1 MLAPFVRLQQEY
13 SLMRIMRFLSYA
25 LLSLFALA
33 TLGSFVPALSVLGS
47 LGPALTAFIG
57 PWIFVLSLIGAIWAY
72 RRWRTNHKRR
82 ALLVA
87 GLATF
92 AALGTAY
99 VQFQQINVAKA
110 NGVTIDVVQAFLAG
124 PQSDGS
130 LKYETAV
137 YAKHDGQN
145 LLLDIYRPNS
155 RTEGKAAPIFV
166 YIHGG
171 GWNRETLKQRQADF
185 RWFAERGYLV
195 ISVEYSLSTEKRNT
209 WNIAEPQLGC
219 ALVWINTNAAR
230 FGGDASRLALWGES
244 AGGNLVLNVAYRA
257 SAGTLNPS
265 CAGTLP
271 PIRATLALYPVV
283 DPARMYRPVD
293 PMLGKFG
300 RLMGEQYTG
309 GSPEQYPER
318 YKAIASATH
327 IHANAPPTLLIIPE
341 ADHLVAPDAAYTFE
355 QRARAAGI
363 KTRLIRMP
371 YAEHAFDLPSGGIGN
386 QLVRQ
391 SMLRFLI
398 DNGQKP

>member
-1 MLAPFVRLQQEY
+1 MLAPFVRLQGEHW
-13 SLMRIMRFLSYA
+13 LMRVLRFLIYA

-33 TLGSFVPALSVLGS
+33 TLGSFVPSLSVLGE

-57 PWIFVLSLIGAIWAY
+57 PWIVALSLIGAIWAY

-99 VQFQQINVAKA
+99 TQFQQINVAKA
-110 NGVTIDVVQAFLAG
+110 HGVTIDIAQAFLAG
-124 PQSDGS
+124 KQSDDS
-130 LKYETAV
+130 LKYETAI
-137 YAKHDGQN
+137 YATHDGQK
-145 LLLDIYRPNS
+145 LPLDIYRPNS
-155 RTEGKAAPIFV
+155 PTEGKAAPIFV

-171 GWNRETLKQRQADF
+171 GWNRETLKQRQADY

-195 ISVEYSLSTEKRNT
+195 ISVEYSLSTEKRHT

-219 ALVWINTNAAR
+219 ALTWISANAAR
-230 FGGDASRLALWGES
+230 FGGDASQIALWGES

-293 PMLGKFG
+293 PMLGMFG
-300 RLMGEQYTG
+300 RLMGAQYTG

-327 IHANAPPTLLIIPE
+327 IHAKAPPTLLIIPE
-341 ADHLVAPDAAYTFE
+341 ADHLVAPDAAYAFE
-355 QRARAAGI
+355 QQARDAGI
-363 KTRLIRMP
+363 QTQLIKVP
-371 YAEHAFDLPSGGIGN
+371 YAEHAFDLRSGSIGS

-391 SMLRFLI
+391 SMLKFLRS
-398 DNGQKP
+398 NGM

>member
-1 MLAPFVRLQQEY
+1 MLAPFVRLQGEHR
-13 SLMRIMRFLSYA
+13 LMRVVRFLSYA

-33 TLGSFVPALSVLGS
+33 TLGSFVPAISVLGE

-57 PWIFVLSLIGAIWAY
+57 PWIVVLSLIGALCAY
-72 RRWRTNHKRR
+72 RRWRTNHKRL
-82 ALLVA
+82 AMLVA

-92 AALGTAY
+92 AALGTSY
-99 VQFQQINVAKA
+99 TQVQQINVARA
-110 NGVTIDVVQAFLAG
+110 NGATIDIAQTFLAG
-124 PQSDGS
+124 TQSDHS
-130 LKYETAV
+130 LKYETII

-145 LLLDIYRPNS
+145 LPLDIYRPNS
-155 RTEGKAAPIFV
+155 PTEGKAAPVFV
-166 YIHGG
+166 YVHGG
-171 GWNRETLKQRQADF
+171 GWNRETLKQRQADY

-195 ISVEYSLSTEKRNT
+195 ISVEYSLSTEKRHT
-209 WNIAEPQLGC
+209 WNIAEPQIGC
-219 ALVWINTNAAR
+219 ALTWINANAAR

-265 CAGTLP
+265 CADTVP

-293 PMLGKFG
+293 PMLGTFG
-300 RLMGEQYTG
+300 RMMGAQYTG
-309 GSPEQYPER
+309 GSPEQYPDR

-341 ADHLVAPDAAYTFE
+341 ADHLVAPDAAYAFE

-363 KTRLIRMP
+363 RTQLIKVP
-371 YAEHAFDLPSGGIGN
+371 YAEHAFDLRSGSIGS

-391 SMLRFLI
+391 SMLKFLRS
-398 DNGQKP
+398 NGM

>member
-1 MLAPFVRLQQEY
+1 
-13 SLMRIMRFLSYA
+13 MRIMRFLSYA

-92 AALGTAY
+92 AALGTTY
-99 VQFQQINVAKA
+99 IHIHQINVAKA

-145 LLLDIYRPNS
+145 LPLDIYRPNS

-195 ISVEYSLSTEKRNT
+195 ISLEYSLATEKRHT

-219 ALVWINTNAAR
+219 ALAWIGTNGAR
-230 FGGDASRLALWGES
+230 YGGDVSRLAVWGES
-244 AGGNLVLNVAYRA
+244 AGGNLALNVTYMAN
-257 SAGTLNPS
+257 AGTLRPS
-265 CAGTLP
+265 CAGTVP
-271 PIRATLALYPVV
+271 HIDATLALYPVV
-283 DPARMYRPVD
+283 DPARMYRPVE
-293 PMLGKFG
+293 PMLGTFG
-300 RLMGEQYTG
+300 RIMGEQYTG

-327 IHANAPPTLLIIPE
+327 ISIKAPPTLLIIPE

-355 QRARAAGI
+355 QMARKSGI

-391 SMLRFLI
+391 SMLRFLV
-398 DNGQKP
+398 DNGLKP

>member
-1 MLAPFVRLQQEY
+1 MLAPFLRLQGEHW
-13 SLMRIMRFLSYA
+13 LMRVLRVLSYA
-25 LLSLFALA
+25 LLSLFALS
-33 TLGSFVPALSVLGS
+33 TLGSFVPAISVLGE
-47 LGPALTAFIG
+47 LGPVLTAFIG
-57 PWIFVLSLIGAIWAY
+57 PWIVVLSLIGAIWAY

-92 AALGTAY
+92 AVLGTSY
-99 VQFQQINVAKA
+99 IQVQQINVAKA
-110 NGVTIDVVQAFLAG
+110 NGVTIDIVQAFLAG
-124 PQSDGS
+124 NQSDDS
-130 LKYETAV
+130 LKYETAI
-137 YAKHDGQN
+137 YATHDGQN
-145 LLLDIYRPNS
+145 LPLDIYRPNS
-155 RTEGKAAPIFV
+155 RTEGKAAPVFV
-166 YIHGG
+166 YVHGG
-171 GWNRETLKQRQADF
+171 GWNRETLKQRQADY

-195 ISVEYSLSTEKRNT
+195 ISVEYSLSTEKRQT
-209 WNIAEPQLGC
+209 WNIVEPQLGC
-219 ALVWINTNAAR
+219 ALTWVNANAAR

-271 PIRATLALYPVV
+271 SIRATLALYPVV

-293 PMLGKFG
+293 PMLGTFG
-300 RLMGEQYTG
+300 RMMGAQYSG
-309 GSPEQYPER
+309 GSPEQYPDR

-341 ADHLVAPDAAYTFE
+341 ADHLVAPDAAYAFE

-363 KTRLIRMP
+363 RTLLIKVP
-371 YAEHAFDLPSGGIGN
+371 YAEHAFDLRSGSIGS

-391 SMLRFLI
+391 SMLKFLHS
-398 DNGQKP
+398 NGM

>member
-1 MLAPFVRLQQEY
+1 MLAPFVRLQGEY
-13 SLMRIMRFLSYA
+13 WLMRVVRFLCYV

-33 TLGSFVPALSVLGS
+33 TLGSFVPSLSVLGE

-57 PWIFVLSLIGAIWAY
+57 PWVVVLSLIGAIWAY

-99 VQFQQINVAKA
+99 VQVEQINVAKA
-110 NGVTIDVVQAFLAG
+110 NGATIDVVQSFLAG
-124 PQSDGS
+124 NQSDDS
-130 LKYETAV
+130 LKYETAI

-145 LLLDIYRPNS
+145 LPLDIYRPNS
-155 RTEGKAAPIFV
+155 RTEAKAAPVFV

-171 GWNRETLKQRQADF
+171 GWNRETLKQRQADY

-219 ALVWINTNAAR
+219 ALVWINANAAR
-230 FGGDASRLALWGES
+230 FGGDASRIALWGES

-271 PIRATLALYPVV
+271 SIRATLALYPVV

-300 RLMGEQYTG
+300 RLMGAQYTG
-309 GSPEQYPER
+309 GSPEHYPER
-318 YKAIASATH
+318 YKAITSATH
-327 IHANAPPTLLIIPE
+327 IHAKAPPTLLIIPE
-341 ADHLVAPDAAYTFE
+341 ADHLVAPDAAYAFE
-355 QRARAAGI
+355 QQARAAGI
-363 KTRLIRMP
+363 QTQLIKVP
-371 YAEHAFDLPSGGIGN
+371 YAEHAFDLRSGSVGS

-391 SMLRFLI
+391 SMLKFLRS
-398 DNGQKP
+398 NGL